1 MTMWCKMFQDILNHL
16 FEDGIGGL
24 DLIALN
30 IQRGRDH
37 GLPGYSKY
45 REKCQIGNGRAKSFQ
60 DLSSNMSPNVREQ
73 SSFFSDSVILIRI
86 ILRGYAL
93 INTDWA
99 STGGLFLAQN

>member
-1 MTMWCKMFQDILNHL
+1 MWYKMFQDILNHL

-73 SSFFSDSVILIRI
+73 SSYFTDTVILI
-86 ILRGYAL
+86 LAL
-93 INTDWA
+93 
-99 STGGLFLAQN
+99 LKKLV